1 MLSVIARGS
10 VSRSSSRSFSS
21 KSTTKSTST
30 STKSSPTT
38 TKPTAPKTSTKAGTS
53 KAKPGSTVKTTSGK
67 TVKTSS
73 TKPTNSKYTRST
85 GVVGDN
91 GYSPRFSNGY
101 RPPEGSVVYVP
112 QHGVGD
118 YIFWYYLF
126 NHNSPRNDQATV
138 VQPDNKQVTATPER
152 SGVDGMFVLNWV
164 ILIIVVLA
172 IIGGIVYLVNR
183 LTGRKK

>member
-1 MLSVIARGS
+1 MNPIVARGS
-10 VSRSSSRSFSS
+10 ISRSSSRSIST
-21 KSTTKSTST
+21 KSTTKTST
-30 STKSSPTT
+30 PTKTST
-38 TKPTAPKTSTKAGTS
+38 TKPAPTKTAT
-53 KAKPGSTVKTTSGK
+53 KPGSTVKTTSGK

-73 TKPTNSKYTRST
+73 VKPKNSKYTRST
-85 GVVGDN
+85 GVVGDS
-91 GYSPRFSNGY
+91 GYKPKFKNY
-101 RPPEGSVVYVP
+101 NAPEGSVVYVP
-112 QHGVGD
+112 QHDFGD

-152 SGVDGMFVLNWV
+152 GGVDGMFVLNWV